1 MTNPEGSRFPWA
13 RIESMPNDR
22 PDLRDPDPGEP
33 TVKVDRSNLIGW
45 GLFALVALG
54 ILLARILGGGG
65 C

>member
-1 MTNPEGSRFPWA
+1 MTNDQPEPR
-13 RIESMPNDR
+13 
-22 PDLRDPDPGEP
+22 DLEPGEP

-54 ILLARILGGGG
+54 VLLARILGGGG

>member
-1 MTNPEGSRFPWA
+1 M
-13 RIESMPNDR
+13 MDDR
-22 PDLRDPDPGEP
+22 PDAPSPDPSEP

-54 ILLARILGGGG
+54 VLLARILGGGG

>member
-1 MTNPEGSRFPWA
+1 MTH
-13 RIESMPNDR
+13 DR
-22 PDLRDPDPGEP
+22 PDLDASDRGEP

-54 ILLARILGGGG
+54 VLLARILGGGG